1 MFQKKCF
8 LEFSQKCWRKND
20 CYLVTDSGKYP
31 KSDLWVISQKMA
43 TLRQLNHQVCLSFF
57 IFFIFWHIW
66 RFFKVSNC
74 WNLKNQQNISRQ
86 VNKSLAQPALNS
98 FLHEILESAK
108 SDMNLFGRTIIPL
121 EPILDYG
128 TLSKKKKKNQK
139 SKTHWFQALRQTII
153 IYLIKLHQFLFS
165 VL

>member
-31 KSDLWVISQKMA
+31 KSDRWVISQKMA

-98 FLHEILESAK
+98 FLYEILESAK

-128 TLSKKKKKNQK
+128 TLSKKKKK

>member
-1 MFQKKCF
+1 
-8 LEFSQKCWRKND
+8 
-20 CYLVTDSGKYP
+20 
-31 KSDLWVISQKMA
+31 MA

-57 IFFIFWHIW
+57 IFFFIFWHIW

-86 VNKSLAQPALNS
+86 VIKSLAQPALNS

-108 SDMNLFGRTIIPL
+108 SDMNLFGCTIIPL

-128 TLSKKKKKNQK
+128 TLSKKKK

-153 IYLIKLHQFLFS
+153 IYLIKLHQFLFQYNKIS
-165 VL
+165 QLFPTFFRVTPNSSLMHLSIITRRLRRLIKYSQKFKRIN